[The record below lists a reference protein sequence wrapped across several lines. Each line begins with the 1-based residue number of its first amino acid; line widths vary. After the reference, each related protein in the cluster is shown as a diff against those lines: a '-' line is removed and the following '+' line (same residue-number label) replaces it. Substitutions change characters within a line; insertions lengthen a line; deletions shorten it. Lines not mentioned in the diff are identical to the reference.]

1 MAVLQNIRVKFGL
14 AISII
19 IALALLSFIIDPTML
34 ESALQS
40 MSSKYNVGVVD
51 GKAISY
57 NDFQEEMDRF
67 TTITEVSTG
76 SSAHSEQVQ
85 TQIRNSAWQ
94 SFIDK
99 YLFLKN
105 AKAAGITVGKA
116 ELADLV
122 SGDMVSPVIAQN
134 YAFCDENG
142 VFSPARLSE
151 FVKSLDNDQ
160 SGQMKTY
167 WNYIQNTVYTQQFY
181 IKYGSLFTATAGENA
196 LSLRRAIA
204 ENNTTADVDFVMVP
218 FGYMPDSTV
227 TVSNAEI
234 KKYYNDHKD
243 FFKQQASRDIEYVVF
258 EVIPSAT
265 DIAAAN
271 EAIASVYDEF
281 VSTTN
286 MKSFLM
292 KNSSRSLN
300 DYWYRSGELNTVNSE
315 VNDFVFSAKRGA
327 VSPIYTAEN
336 DFFAVKVLDEARVA
350 DSVYVRHIL
359 LQGDKADHVADSLC
373 GVLAARKATFS
384 NLAAE
389 YSVDQ
394 NSAADGELGNIG
406 WLTQTYMI
414 PGFEKTITAPVRKP
428 FVIKTQYGT
437 HVVEVSKTSEPMLKK
452 KVAILEKEAVA
463 SKETFNEYYSRANK
477 FATLAA
483 GSLDNYLAATDS
495 VGVYSHPMNNVAEGT
510 STYGSVDNAREV
522 TRWIY
527 DNKAGKV
534 SGIITVN
541 NNFFF
546 VVALKAIHKEG
557 YAPVNEVAA
566 GIRQQLYSQKLGEKK
581 AAEAAEKI
589 AGLTSLEDIAEA
601 LGTTVSS
608 QSVAFSSMA
617 NQALDPA
624 FIGAVSAAEEGK
636 ITGPVAGSIG
646 VYVFQVNSRDVA
658 SFYTEDDAENY
669 TAQKNQYNAQMILP
683 VMMNSAD
690 VKDNRARF
698 F

>member
-34 ESALQS
+34 ESALHS
-40 MSSKYNVGVVD
+40 MSSKYDVGVIA
-51 GKAISY
+51 GKRISY
-57 NDFQEEMDRF
+57 NDFQEEVDRF
-67 TTITEVSTG
+67 TTINEITTG
-76 SSAHSEQVQ
+76 SSTHSEQAQ

-99 YLFLKN
+99 YLFLRN

-116 ELADLV
+116 ELTDLV

-151 FVKSLDNDQ
+151 FVKGLESDQ
-160 SGQMKTY
+160 TGQLTAY
-167 WNYIQNTVYTQQFY
+167 WKYIQNTVYTQQYY

-204 ENNTTADVDFVMVP
+204 ENNTTADVEFVMEP
-218 FGYMPDSTV
+218 FGYLPDSTV

-234 KKYYNDHKD
+234 KKYYNSHKD

-258 EVIPSAT
+258 EVVPSAA
-265 DIAAAN
+265 DIQAAN
-271 EAIASVYDEF
+271 EKMVAAYDEF
-281 VSTTN
+281 GSASN

-292 KNSSRSLN
+292 KNSDRSLN
-300 DYWYRSGELNTVNSE
+300 DYWYKAGELNTINRE
-315 VNDFVFSAKRGA
+315 VNDFVFASKVGA
-327 VSPIYTAEN
+327 VSPVYNEGNT
-336 DFFAVKVLDEARVA
+336 FFAVKVLEEARVA

-359 LQGDKADHVADSLC
+359 LNGDNAEHVADSLC
-373 GVLAARKATFS
+373 AVLKARKGTFS
-384 NLAAE
+384 NLAAL

-394 NSAADGELGNIG
+394 NSAADGEMGNIG
-406 WLTQTYMI
+406 WLTQSYMI
-414 PGFEKTITAPVRKP
+414 PGFEKTITAEPRKP
-428 FVIKTQYGT
+428 FVLKTQYGT
-437 HVVEVSKTSEPMLKK
+437 HVVEVSKTSTPVLKK

-463 SKETFNEYYSRANK
+463 SKETFNDYYSRANR

-483 GSLDNYLAATDS
+483 GSYENYRAAADS

-510 STYGSVDNAREV
+510 SSFGAVDNAREV

-541 NNFFF
+541 SNFFF
-546 VVALKAIHKEG
+546 VVALKNIHKEG
-557 YAPVNEVAA
+557 YAPIDEVAA
-566 GIRQQLYSQKLGEKK
+566 GIRQQLYSEKLGAKK
-581 AAEAAEKI
+581 AEEIAAKI
-589 AGLTSLEDIAEA
+589 EGLSSMEEIAEA

-608 QSVAFSSMA
+608 QSVAFSSMS

-624 FIGAVSAAEEGK
+624 FIGAVAAAEEGK
-636 ITGPVAGSIG
+636 ISGPVAGAIG
-646 VYVFQVNSRDVA
+646 VYVFQVNGRDTGA
-658 SFYTEDDAENY
+658 FYTEDDAANY
-669 TAQKNQYNAQMILP
+669 AAQKNQYNAQMILP
-683 VMMNSAD
+683 VMMDEAD

>member
-1 MAVLQNIRVKFGL
+1 MAVLQNIRVKFGVV
-14 AISII
+14 ISVI

-57 NDFQEEMDRF
+57 NDFQEEVDRF
-67 TTITEVSTG
+67 TTINEITTG
-76 SSAHSEQVQ
+76 SSAHNEQAQ

-116 ELADLV
+116 ELADLM

-142 VFSPARLSE
+142 EFSPARLSE
-151 FVKSLDNDQ
+151 FVKSLDSDQ
-160 SGQMKTY
+160 SGQLKTY

-181 IKYGSLFTATAGENA
+181 IKYGSLFTATAGDNA
-196 LSLRRAIA
+196 LTLRKNIA

-258 EVIPSAT
+258 EVTPSAA

-271 EAIASVYDEF
+271 DGIAAVYDEF
-281 VSTTN
+281 ATTAN

-292 KNSSRSLN
+292 KNSARPLS
-300 DYWYRSGELNTVNSE
+300 DYWYRAGELNTVNTE
-315 VNDFVFSAKRGA
+315 VNDFVFASKKGA
-327 VSPIYTAEN
+327 VSQIISAEN
-336 DFFAVKVLDEARVA
+336 DFFAVKVMDEALVP

-359 LQGDKADHVADSLC
+359 LTGDNADHVADSLC
-373 GVLAARKATFS
+373 NVLAARKTGFAT
-384 NLAAE
+384 LAAE

-394 NSAADGELGNIG
+394 NSAADGEIGNIG

-437 HVVEVSKTSEPMLKK
+437 HVVEVSMTTAPLRKK
-452 KVAILEKEAVA
+452 QVAILEKEAIA
-463 SKETFNEYYSRANK
+463 SKETFNDYYSRANK

-483 GSLDNYLAATDS
+483 GSYDNYLAAADS

-557 YAPVNEVAA
+557 YAPVNEVAPR
-566 GIRQQLYSQKLGEKK
+566 IRQQLYSQKLGEKK

-636 ITGPVAGSIG
+636 ISGPVAGNIG
-646 VYVFQVNSRDVA
+646 VYVFQVNGRDTA
-658 SFYTEDDAENY
+658 SFYTEDDAENF

-683 VMMNSAD
+683 VMMSSAD